1 MVLEMAVTQIRSTVQ
16 HRHWSPPIQVRLLF
30 NRSTTLSLSPF
41 LLSPSLSPS
50 HWHMEV
56 IWELYAGLKGCA
68 VEPRAAFQRSTLAS
82 FPLLFNPLIFN
93 CSYVKELR
101 WQTKGRLC
109 PFNFFFLL
117 PVTLHPYIF
126 TRFSWSSGEETS
138 RNLKGSFPAPC
149 LCLCLA
155 ELELMGTSWLLPA
168 RPPTNEAGSLTGCKA
183 ATVQPLHTLPPL
195 GPQHFHRGTL
205 ARS

>member
-1 MVLEMAVTQIRSTVQ
+1 
-16 HRHWSPPIQVRLLF
+16 
-30 NRSTTLSLSPF
+30 
-41 LLSPSLSPS
+41 
-50 HWHMEV
+50 MEV

-68 VEPRAAFQRSTLAS
+68 VEPRAAFQRSTSAS

-101 WQTKGRLC
+101 WQTKGRLF
-109 PFNFFFLL
+109 PTFAQLFPPL
-117 PVTLHPYIF
+117 PETPHSSIF
-126 TRFSWSSGEETS
+126 IWFSWGAGERRREEIL
-138 RNLKGSFPAPC
+138 RESFQHQR

-168 RPPTNEAGSLTGCKA
+168 RPLSNEAGSLTACKA
-183 ATVQPLHTLPPL
+183 ATVQPLHTRPPL

-205 ARS
+205 ARF

>member
-1 MVLEMAVTQIRSTVQ
+1 
-16 HRHWSPPIQVRLLF
+16 
-30 NRSTTLSLSPF
+30 
-41 LLSPSLSPS
+41 
-50 HWHMEV
+50 MEV

-101 WQTKGRLC
+101 WQTKGRLF
-109 PFNFFFLL
+109 PTFAQL
-117 PVTLHPYIF
+117 
-126 TRFSWSSGEETS
+126 FSPTS
-138 RNLKGSFPAPC
+138 CNSASPHFHLIQPKRRRGARRNLKGSFPAQR

-155 ELELMGTSWLLPA
+155 KLELMGTSWLLPA
-168 RPPTNEAGSLTGCKA
+168 RPPTNEAGSLTACKA
-183 ATVQPLHTLPPL
+183 ATVQPLHTRPPL

-205 ARS
+205 ARF